1 MDVPLASGGRLTAA
15 EIGDLADEFPTPE
28 LASRVLEAA
37 GLPPGRH
44 PRWQVGTAR
53 QFWNEVA
60 NLIAHGALA
69 DGRANLVA
77 AVAAARLEGLFD
89 TTPSTW
95 DLPSPASLLRPSWG
109 AVEFYGR
116 TEELSL
122 LERWCEEDDGS
133 PVRLVVGPGGQG
145 KTRLG
150 LRLCAAWRARGWDAG
165 LLSPSAGA
173 VAMDAAAVSERP
185 LLVVVDYAEAR
196 QVQLGLLLE
205 RLVRRRSRRRRRRI
219 LLLARSASDDSQW
232 WASLRARYPDVC
244 ATVVPEPLPPLDP
257 ESADRAGSYRQVLTD
272 LAEAWRAV
280 SRDVDWPGLATRLV
294 VPDDLSEST
303 YELALALQTRA
314 LTDLLQAGPD
324 PAEGTGPGREFA
336 DVLLDHER
344 RYWADSA
351 GARGL
356 APLPYPMSLLGRAVA
371 AAALCGAADERQAVA
386 TLCRLPVLEGESR
399 LAVLALAEWLR
410 DLYPAS
416 PGSYWGTLAPDLVA
430 EHHVAVTLRASPE
443 LAEALLAKAADDQL
457 VRGLVVLARATAHQP
472 RLPARLAELL
482 ADRSA
487 ITVAVE
493 RLDVSAL
500 ATVVDALPERSVE
513 LAEAGA
519 TMTTLALSRLRTDGQ
534 DRDVILGT
542 RVRLLN
548 TLSARLADL
557 GRRDDALAAVEE
569 AVSGLRVLTKALPR
583 ASPAALATT
592 LNNLSLRLA
601 DAGRED
607 EALSAVE
614 EAVQLHRQLVRS
626 GPGAVRLDL
635 ARTLNNLSLRLA
647 DAGREDEALS
657 AVEEAVQLHRQLVR
671 SDPCATRSEL
681 ARSLSNLSLHLVD
694 VDRSSEAL
702 SAAEEAVT
710 IRRSLARARPDAYN
724 PDLAL
729 SLSVLSVVLARLDRG
744 EEALHANSE
753 SVELYRQLIQTC
765 PNAFLHNLAASLNS
779 LRDQL
784 VDLGR
789 HEDALTPGEEA
800 VVLYRRLV
808 RSSPAK
814 FGALLVA
821 SLRSRGDHLD
831 RLGLWE
837 ESLAVTEEA
846 VEVSRALTETRPDV
860 FRADLASSLGALAG
874 RLLNLGRH
882 EEAIVPGEEAVAICR
897 HLAEKDPESFSHQL
911 AASLKNL
918 SIHLASLSQHQR
930 ALAAV
935 QEAVRICR
943 PLAKT
948 RPDTAAPVLANA
960 LNNFSN
966 RLATLGRRKKA
977 LAAAREA
984 VDLCRTLAQTDLHE
998 RRHDLAMALGT
1009 LSLRLADVSR
1019 REEAMK
1025 AAEEAVR
1032 IYRDL
1037 NQDRPGPVLPPL
1049 ALALN
1054 NLVAHLA
1061 ELDRYEEAL
1070 AAARETVAHLRELYD
1085 VHPEKFAEILSV
1097 AFLNLG
1103 NVERRSGHREEAL
1116 YAFIAAALY
1125 SHVHRIHG
1133 TMSLVRPILL
1143 EERERDQRVF
1153 DKVWNILAA
1162 AKRSDDDD
1170 HLTGRVLLFEP
1181 CRIRRS

>member
-371 AAALCGAADERQAVA
+371 AAALCGAADERQAWRPCA
-386 TLCRLPVLEGESR
+386 GSRCWRANRGWLCLRLPSGCATCIPRPRAVTGEPSLPTSSPNIMSLSRYARAPSWQKRCWPRRPTTSSCVAWSYSRVRPRTSPVSLPGSRSSSQTAPRSR
-399 LAVLALAEWLR
+399 LPWSGWT
-410 DLYPAS
+410 S
-416 PGSYWGTLAPDLVA
+416 PPWQ
-430 EHHVAVTLRASPE
+430 RWW
-443 LAEALLAKAADDQL
+443 
-457 VRGLVVLARATAHQP
+457 
-472 RLPARLAELL
+472 
-482 ADRSA
+482 
-487 ITVAVE
+487 
-493 RLDVSAL
+493 
-500 ATVVDALPERSVE
+500 
-513 LAEAGA
+513 
-519 TMTTLALSRLRTDGQ
+519 
-534 DRDVILGT
+534 T
-542 RVRLLN
+542 RF
-548 TLSARLADL
+548 
-557 GRRDDALAAVEE
+557 
-569 AVSGLRVLTKALPR
+569 P
-583 ASPAALATT
+583 
-592 LNNLSLRLA
+592 
-601 DAGRED
+601 
-607 EALSAVE
+607 
-614 EAVQLHRQLVRS
+614 S
-626 GPGAVRLDL
+626 GP
-635 ARTLNNLSLRLA
+635 S
-647 DAGREDEALS
+647 
-657 AVEEAVQLHRQLVR
+657 
-671 SDPCATRSEL
+671 
-681 ARSLSNLSLHLVD
+681 
-694 VDRSSEAL
+694 
-702 SAAEEAVT
+702 
-710 IRRSLARARPDAYN
+710 
-724 PDLAL
+724 
-729 SLSVLSVVLARLDRG
+729 
-744 EEALHANSE
+744 
-753 SVELYRQLIQTC
+753 
-765 PNAFLHNLAASLNS
+765 
-779 LRDQL
+779 
-784 VDLGR
+784 
-789 HEDALTPGEEA
+789 
-800 VVLYRRLV
+800 
-808 RSSPAK
+808 SSP
-814 FGALLVA
+814 
-821 SLRSRGDHLD
+821 
-831 RLGLWE
+831 
-837 ESLAVTEEA
+837 
-846 VEVSRALTETRPDV
+846 RP
-860 FRADLASSLGALAG
+860 
-874 RLLNLGRH
+874 
-882 EEAIVPGEEAVAICR
+882 
-897 HLAEKDPESFSHQL
+897 
-911 AASLKNL
+911 
-918 SIHLASLSQHQR
+918 
-930 ALAAV
+930 
-935 QEAVRICR
+935 
-943 PLAKT
+943 
-948 RPDTAAPVLANA
+948 
-960 LNNFSN
+960 
-966 RLATLGRRKKA
+966 
-977 LAAAREA
+977 
-984 VDLCRTLAQTDLHE
+984 AQ
-998 RRHDLAMALGT
+998 
-1009 LSLRLADVSR
+1009 
-1019 REEAMK
+1019 
-1025 AAEEAVR
+1025 
-1032 IYRDL
+1032 
-1037 NQDRPGPVLPPL
+1037 P
-1049 ALALN
+1049 
-1054 NLVAHLA
+1054 
-1061 ELDRYEEAL
+1061 
-1070 AAARETVAHLRELYD
+1070 
-1085 VHPEKFAEILSV
+1085 
-1097 AFLNLG
+1097 
-1103 NVERRSGHREEAL
+1103 
-1116 YAFIAAALY
+1116 
-1125 SHVHRIHG
+1125 
-1133 TMSLVRPILL
+1133 
-1143 EERERDQRVF
+1143 
-1153 DKVWNILAA
+1153 
-1162 AKRSDDDD
+1162 
-1170 HLTGRVLLFEP
+1170 
-1181 CRIRRS
+1181 